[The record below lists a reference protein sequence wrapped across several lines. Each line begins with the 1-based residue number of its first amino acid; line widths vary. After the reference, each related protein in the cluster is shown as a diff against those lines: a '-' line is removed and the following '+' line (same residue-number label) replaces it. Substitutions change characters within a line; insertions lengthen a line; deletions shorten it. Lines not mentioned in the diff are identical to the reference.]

1 MNDVGW
7 AKIAYPKVDFREVVF
22 PSTALSSDN
31 LQYNSADLVA
41 MANQGESDA
50 INSIHNLKAQ
60 VSGSCPHPS
69 SDHEIPCTQD
79 RDCYSWA
86 VSHCANAYAAET
98 SRCNMHVDSMDSFG
112 ACEFH
117 KHYVGTCCID
127 HPWMKRNVSRR
138 PPVTTKQR
146 PDLSS
151 KCHAVA
157 VSGGGDR
164 GSYEAGLLKGLV
176 ANLPANE
183 VEWSVVTGISVG
195 SIVGAGMT
203 LYKIGNET
211 AMADYLVEVALSL
224 NKKAIYKDWFPL
236 GIITG
241 LCCKTGLYDTSP
253 ERSFLTN

>member
-1 MNDVGW
+1 MLVCLIPLVHALQVN
-7 AKIAYPKVDFREVVF
+7 FRELVF
-22 PSTALSSDN
+22 PSTALPSDN
-31 LQYNSADLVA
+31 LQYNSADLIS
-41 MANQGESDA
+41 MANQGERDA

-86 VSHCANAYAAET
+86 VSHCANANAAET

-127 HPWMKRNVSRR
+127 HPWMKRKVSRR
-138 PPVTTKQR
+138 PPVTTKKR

-151 KCHAVA
+151 KCYAAA

-164 GSYEAGLLKGLV
+164 CVNKFELFFLC
-176 ANLPANE
+176 
-183 VEWSVVTGISVG
+183 ISC
-195 SIVGAGMT
+195 
-203 LYKIGNET
+203 ET
-211 AMADYLVEVALSL
+211 QVDRLSARHL
-224 NKKAIYKDWFPL
+224 NNS
-236 GIITG
+236 G
-241 LCCKTGLYDTSP
+241 LCD
-253 ERSFLTN
+253 